1 MVIQVAKTSKAES
14 CCGPDGKPAACC
26 NVQAI
31 VAVDDRGQLLL
42 PKELREKAKIN
53 AGDKLAVVTCENN
66 GEVSVIALI
75 KSNNLADMIK
85 DFLGPAM
92 GDLLTK

>member
-1 MVIQVAKTSKAES
+1 MPKKDKVDS
-14 CCGPDGKPAACC
+14 CCGPDGKPMGFC
-26 NVQAI
+26 NVEAI
-31 VAVDDRGQLLL
+31 VTIDDRGQILL

-53 AGDKLAVVTCENN
+53 SGDKLAVVTCEND

-75 KSNNLADMIK
+75 KSDNIAGMIK

-92 GDLLTK
+92 GDIFSK